1 MSDVMGPAGTGDPEE
16 VVKEAGARLKSE
28 TFTSGLTVPDFA
40 ACLQMGLR
48 PVGFVQGFCVMQW
61 SWYGA
66 GSPYMRG
73 TSPYQSS
80 GRGSY
85 YETWNCPHGYVSAEH
100 RAWGQ
105 NYEQTWI
112 EQSWSQGF
120 GSAYTRMLEEAQ
132 EAGAHGII
140 GVVDT
145 NRHLGDLG
153 VTEFHITG
161 TAVVVE
167 GADPPPDIWTTY
179 LAGQRLA
186 KLVEAG
192 WVPVS
197 VAAAMTSIRVW
208 AYCMTEYL
216 MSGRGTMGMGSGFGG
231 GMLTGGGG
239 AFGGAGYGR
248 GGYGRGRGIP
258 GAFGGGFG
266 GGITGGGG
274 GGGFGGGIVGGG
286 GFTNA
291 SYGVNPGDE
300 VAQLSSAH
308 AAARRL
314 ARDRVRHQLGTD
326 DLHGV
331 LMNVHEHEIGE
342 GDQEISCTVRGTRVR
357 RFKDFDPLPAPVPT
371 VRLDG

>member
-1 MSDVMGPAGTGDPEE
+1 MTGPEGDPEA
-16 VVKEAGARLKSE
+16 VVKEAGGRLTSG

-61 SWYGA
+61 SFYGA

-73 TSPYQSS
+73 TSPYSGG
-80 GRGSY
+80 GRGQY
-85 YETWNCPHGYVSAEH
+85 YETWNCPHGFVSAEH
-100 RAWGQ
+100 RSWGQ

-112 EQSWSQGF
+112 ESAWSQGF
-120 GSAYTRMLEEAQ
+120 GAAYTRMVEEAQ

-145 NRHLGDLG
+145 TRHLGDLG

-167 GADPPPDIWTTY
+167 GVDPPPAIWTTY

-192 WVPVS
+192 WMPVS
-197 VAAAMTSIRVW
+197 VAAAMISVRVW

-216 MSGRGTMGMGSGFGG
+216 LSGRGVMGGGMGGFGLGGILSGGGSFGG
-231 GMLTGGGG
+231 GGMGGRGGGG
-239 AFGGAGYGR
+239 
-248 GGYGRGRGIP
+248 GGYP
-258 GAFGGGFG
+258 GTFG
-266 GGITGGGG
+266 GGIAGGRGGGGSGGGFG
-274 GGGFGGGIVGGG
+274 GGGFGGGAGG
-286 GFTNA
+286 N
-291 SYGVNPGDE
+291 YGYTPGDE

-314 ARDRVRHQLGTD
+314 ARDRVKGQLGTD

-331 LMNVHEHEIGE
+331 QMSVHEREIGE
-342 GDQEISCTVRGTRVR
+342 GDQDISCTVKGTRVR

-371 VRLDG
+371 VRLG

>member
-1 MSDVMGPAGTGDPEE
+1 MSDVMGPAGTGDPEA
-16 VVKEAGARLKSE
+16 VVKEAGARLRSK

-73 TSPYQSS
+73 ASPYS
-80 GRGSY
+80 GGAKGLY

-100 RAWGQ
+100 RSWGQ
-105 NYEQTWI
+105 NYEQTWV
-112 EQSWSQGF
+112 EQAWSTGF
-120 GSAYTRMLEEAQ
+120 GSAYTRMIEEAQ

-167 GADPPPDIWTTY
+167 GADPPPAIWTTY

-192 WVPVS
+192 WMPVS
-197 VAAAMTSIRVW
+197 VAAAMTSVRVW

-216 MSGRGTMGMGSGFGG
+216 MSGRGTMGMGSGL
-231 GMLTGGGG
+231 GMGNLLTGGGG
-239 AFGGAGYGR
+239 AFGGGGYRRGGAGGGR
-248 GGYGRGRGIP
+248 GYP
-258 GAFGGGFG
+258 GTFGGGFG
-266 GGITGGGG
+266 GGLGGGG
-274 GGGFGGGIVGGG
+274 GVIGGIAGGVGGG
-286 GFTNA
+286 AGSNYGFT
-291 SYGVNPGDE
+291 PGDE
-300 VAQLSSAH
+300 IAQLSSAH

-314 ARDRVRHQLGTD
+314 TRDRVRGQLGTD

-331 LMNVHEHEIGE
+331 LMNVHEREIGE

-357 RFKDFDPLPAPVPT
+357 RFKDFDPLPPPTPT